1 MLQWNS
7 CRQKPDVLFSIQG
20 LRKLVE
26 ADYVCICFVT
36 KHHYTELPWFS
47 FSLFYILLFSVHI
60 VNVNAAKSSTVF
72 ITCPWTYI
80 YIYIYIYII
89 VFKVQV
95 VIWESFP
102 TCYFHSASL
111 SLTPFLFLPKH
122 CVLNGR
128 SWAFPSHVLK
138 WFPLSGCQLV
148 LLFTQ
153 LTFFYSIMVKR
164 KKLWEHIFFY
174 SCLEWRANY
183 LWLWI
188 QTCYLS
194 RFDYSTFVVLFL
206 TSYFIISNWWPIR
219 EWNKYFFFRS

>member
-1 MLQWNS
+1 MQVVLTISSVQHREKNCYFTDFFITRCQRGNCQSMWRKEQNIFCREMWSKIKICRMLQWNS
-7 CRQKPDVLFSIQG
+7 CRQKPDVLSSIQG

-60 VNVNAAKSSTVF
+60 VNVNAAKSSKVF

-80 YIYIYIYII
+80 YIYIYII
-89 VFKVQV
+89 VFKFQV

-128 SWAFPSHVLK
+128 SWAFP
-138 WFPLSGCQLV
+138 
-148 LLFTQ
+148 
-153 LTFFYSIMVKR
+153 I
-164 KKLWEHIFFY
+164 
-174 SCLEWRANY
+174 
-183 LWLWI
+183 
-188 QTCYLS
+188 TCA
-194 RFDYSTFVVLFL
+194 
-206 TSYFIISNWWPIR
+206 
-219 EWNKYFFFRS
+219 